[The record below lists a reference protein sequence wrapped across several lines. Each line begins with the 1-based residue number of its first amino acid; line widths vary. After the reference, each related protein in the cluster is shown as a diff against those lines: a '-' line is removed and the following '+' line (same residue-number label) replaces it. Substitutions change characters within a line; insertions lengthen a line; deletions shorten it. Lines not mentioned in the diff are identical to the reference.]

1 MRRSIGIVAVVL
13 AAVLAACSNQ
23 APPSASGPS
32 RENGP
37 SREIGP
43 SRETGPSGQTGPTPG
58 QLPSDVI
65 VATVTADSAGP
76 CYLVETDEGHSY
88 ALYGSGGRLARG
100 QRVQVQIAPLT
111 ASVECGPG
119 QRALIVKLIS

>member
-1 MRRSIGIVAVVL
+1 MRRSIGIAAVVL
-13 AAVLAACSNQ
+13 AAVLAACSNP
-23 APPSASGPS
+23 APPAASGPS

-37 SREIGP
+37 SRE
-43 SRETGPSGQTGPTPG
+43 TGPSGPTGPMPTS
-58 QLPSDVI
+58 QRDVI

-88 ALYGSGGRLARG
+88 ALYGSGGRVARG